1 MVTKRTKKERLSRR
15 FSKLIKSIG
24 LLSEKGFNNYPI
36 GSGGTVWLSEKNSLR
51 EPKNSSSSPEIF
63 EIVGHNK

>member
-36 GSGGTVWLSEKNSLR
+36 GSGSTVWLSEKNLYRDFTGDKQGVKPLAS
-51 EPKNSSSSPEIF
+51 
-63 EIVGHNK
+63 